1 MNFIKP
7 LLFLGMA
14 CALQAMNMHW
24 QIDWQSQSNLL
35 SSSYI
40 SKKLIPKLIKFDGIL
55 KKKIGALDS
64 EIQVNF
70 MILMGISALMS
81 VMMVMTAHTCY
92 LSCKQ
97 KVDKVVPKTQPNISR
112 LPVIQNQ
119 HVPVVT
125 STSQN
130 KELELQTT
138 PTTQNW
144 IGCPYKSWIS
154 KCKNMSKYEFKNL
167 NSW

>member
-1 MNFIKP
+1 MNFTK
-7 LLFLGMA
+7 LMFFLGMA

-24 QIDWQSQSNLL
+24 QIDWQSQSSLL

-70 MILMGISALMS
+70 QILMGISALMGIIF
-81 VMMVMTAHTCY
+81 VMAAHTCY

-97 KVDKVVPKTQPNISR
+97 KIDEVVQKTQPSVSR

-119 HVPVVT
+119 HMPVAA
-125 STSQN
+125 STSKN
-130 KELELQTT
+130 KELELQTV

-144 IGCPYKSWIS
+144 IGCPYKR
-154 KCKNMSKYEFKNL
+154 
-167 NSW
+167 